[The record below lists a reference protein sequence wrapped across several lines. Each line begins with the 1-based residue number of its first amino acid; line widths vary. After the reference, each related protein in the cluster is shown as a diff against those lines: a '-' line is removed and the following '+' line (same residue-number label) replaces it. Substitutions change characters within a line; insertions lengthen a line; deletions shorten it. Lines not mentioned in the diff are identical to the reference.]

1 MEIKKPEKTC
11 KIYKCETCE
20 YVTRDKQDYNRHL
33 STRKHKRKQMETN
46 VSPNFQCSNCDKTYK
61 TRAGLWKHKK
71 TCTFINEEKESNNNG
86 ENSVT
91 PEMFMELMKV
101 VVKQGEQQKKFH
113 CEKCDYRCC
122 YLSDWNK
129 HLSTRKHKMVV
140 NGSKLSKKSE
150 KKYFCECG
158 KSYSHDSGYYRHK
171 KTCTFI
177 NEEKDNNNNNNNSSG
192 NGGNVVTTEMFMEL
206 MKVVVKQGEQ
216 QNNFQ
221 NKIVEEIIPKIGNT
235 NCHNTTNN
243 TTNKFNM
250 NFFLNETC
258 KDAIPL
264 VEFIS
269 NLKLTVEDLDNT
281 GKEGL
286 VKGLTDIITKGLN
299 ELDITKRPIHCSD
312 IKRETLYIKNED
324 KWIKDDKNKTIVDK
338 ENE

>member
-1 MEIKKPEKTC
+1 MVEKKSSKVAKKFYCEKC
-11 KIYKCETCE
+11 
-20 YVTRDKQDYNRHL
+20 DYGCSRKYDYEKHL
-33 STRKHKRKQMETN
+33 STRKHKMVVIDSN
-46 VSPNFQCSNCDKTYK
+46 LSPKNDKKYFCECGK
-61 TRAGLWKHKK
+61 SYSHDSGYYRHKK

-101 VVKQGEQQKKFH
+101 VVKQGEQ
-113 CEKCDYRCC
+113 
-122 YLSDWNK
+122 
-129 HLSTRKHKMVV
+129 
-140 NGSKLSKKSE
+140 
-150 KKYFCECG
+150 
-158 KSYSHDSGYYRHK
+158 
-171 KTCTFI
+171 
-177 NEEKDNNNNNNNSSG
+177 
-192 NGGNVVTTEMFMEL
+192 
-206 MKVVVKQGEQ
+206 VVKQGEQ

-221 NKIVEEIIPKIGNT
+221 NKIVEEIIPKIGNNNNNTT
-235 NCHNTTNN
+235 NCNN

-250 NFFLNETC
+250 NIFLNETC

-312 IKRETLYIKNED
+312 IKRETLYIKEED
-324 KWIKDDKNKTIVDK
+324 KWIKDDKDKTIVADAIGKVKREADSFFPKWLEEHPLCWKRDSPYHEQYMTMVTNRFGKGDENFVEKNTKKVIKNIAKEVIVDK